1 MLNRVLDA
9 LGALLEDTPVMS
21 RLIDQMQE
29 WGQSQQ
35 ESRERIIRVLSDV
48 VTAFSRGHAITVIE
62 LSKLLT
68 AQTPEDYS
76 KIMLNDLNRDHFY
89 DLFKADDVC
98 RHIHQL
104 RADLESGFGEVKDA
118 IVLQSIK
125 KFSRSLG
132 EFERYEYSLAERY
145 EDYITQVLLGVH
157 AVTDKDS
164 LKDAQQAVIDVEEEL
179 SEELRSLSKFKR
191 RIFQLSLIG

>member
-9 LGALLEDTPVMS
+9 LGALLEDTPVMN
-21 RLIDQMQE
+21 RLIIQMQE
-29 WGQSQQ
+29 WGETQQ
-35 ESRERIIRVLSDV
+35 ESRERIVRVLSDV

-68 AQTPEDYS
+68 ARTPDEYS
-76 KIMLNDLNRDHFY
+76 QIMGNDLKRDNFY
-89 DLFKADDVC
+89 ELFKADDVC

-132 EFERYEYSLAERY
+132 EFEKYEYSLAERY
-145 EDYITQVLLGVH
+145 EDYITQVLMGVYS
-157 AVTDKDS
+157 VTDEES
-164 LKDAQQAVIDVEEEL
+164 LKDAQQAVIDLEEEL
-179 SEELRSLSKFKR
+179 SEELRALSKFKR